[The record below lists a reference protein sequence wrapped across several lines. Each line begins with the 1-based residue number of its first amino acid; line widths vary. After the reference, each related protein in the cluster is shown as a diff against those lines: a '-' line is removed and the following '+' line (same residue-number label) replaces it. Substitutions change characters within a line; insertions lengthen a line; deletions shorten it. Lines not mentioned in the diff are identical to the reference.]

1 MIVIK
6 TEVGASSDLI
16 RQIAD
21 VLHGSDR
28 DKTPGAVLER
38 LVAVAVRD
46 VPGADHAG
54 VTVLDRHDLTS
65 EASTDELVRRLDQ
78 RQHELGE
85 GPCVEAA
92 REQRTFRIDDT
103 SAETRWPQFI
113 PAAVDMGIGSMLSVE
128 LFAGDSIS
136 AALNLYATRPH
147 QFTAESEDLAVML
160 AAPAGLAVSAAR
172 KIENLTVA
180 LESRDLIGQAKGILM
195 ERYKINGQEAFDL
208 LVVASQ
214 RSNRKLR
221 EIADELASTGE
232 LHIPEG

>member
-1 MIVIK
+1 
-6 TEVGASSDLI
+6 
-16 RQIAD
+16 
-21 VLHGSDR
+21 
-28 DKTPGAVLER
+28 
-38 LVAVAVRD
+38 
-46 VPGADHAG
+46 
-54 VTVLDRHDLTS
+54 
-65 EASTDELVRRLDQ
+65 
-78 RQHELGE
+78 
-85 GPCVEAA
+85 
-92 REQRTFRIDDT
+92 
-103 SAETRWPQFI
+103 
-113 PAAVDMGIGSMLSVE
+113 
-128 LFAGDSIS
+128 
-136 AALNLYATRPH
+136 
-147 QFTAESEDLAVML
+147 ML